1 MRILLVPISPA
12 PPKKVTAVITT
23 PESLRSECTYEHVPW
38 ILLLMSLE
46 VCGRCGTY
54 LSLLEREYHADHG
67 VVCLD
72 CRRELLGEEH
82 DAYLDDEEDEG
93 EDFP

>member
-1 MRILLVPISPA
+1 M
-12 PPKKVTAVITT
+12 
-23 PESLRSECTYEHVPW
+23 
-38 ILLLMSLE
+38 LMPLE

-72 CRRELLGEEH
+72 CRRELLGEEY

>member
-1 MRILLVPISPA
+1 
-12 PPKKVTAVITT
+12 
-23 PESLRSECTYEHVPW
+23 
-38 ILLLMSLE
+38 
-46 VCGRCGTY
+46 
-54 LSLLEREYHADHG
+54 

-72 CRRELLGEEH
+72 CKRELLGEEH